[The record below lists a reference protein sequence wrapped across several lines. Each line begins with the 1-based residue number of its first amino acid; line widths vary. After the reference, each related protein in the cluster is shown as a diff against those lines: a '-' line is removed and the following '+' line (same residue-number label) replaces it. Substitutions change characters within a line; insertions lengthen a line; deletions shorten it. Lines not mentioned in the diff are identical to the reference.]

1 MITNDSQLN
10 KHQEFLKLL
19 DDKINFLSNEIL
31 KISDLNVYI
40 QQVETIE
47 VLREKRLGCHFLI
60 LAYNSTKQNNS
71 AKDYIII
78 QDQTSLV
85 DLSNAYYGS
94 PDYYQHIYDENNLTS
109 LVLTAGQ
116 KIFLPDLPSDIEI
129 NLWDNYI
136 FRGEVV
142 TLAYEDLGII

>member
-1 MITNDSQLN
+1 MITNDSQLQ
-10 KHQEFLKLL
+10 KHQAYLKLL
-19 DDKINFLSNEIL
+19 DDTINLLSNEIL
-31 KISDLNVYI
+31 KTSDLNIYI
-40 QQVETIE
+40 QQMETIE
-47 VLREKRLGCHFLI
+47 ALRERRLGCHFLI
-60 LAYNSTKQNNS
+60 LAYNSSKQVNE
-71 AKDYIII
+71 AKEYIII

-94 PDYYQHIYDENNLTS
+94 PEYYQHIYDENNLTS

-116 KIFLPDLPSDIEI
+116 KIFLPELPSDIEI